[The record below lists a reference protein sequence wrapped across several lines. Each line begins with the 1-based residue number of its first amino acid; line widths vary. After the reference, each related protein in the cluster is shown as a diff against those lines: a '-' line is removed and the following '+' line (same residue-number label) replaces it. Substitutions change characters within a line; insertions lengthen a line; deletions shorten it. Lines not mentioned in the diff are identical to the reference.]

1 LVYPVQLCVS
11 KTSLEKKKTEAAMYQ
26 KEKENLSGTGM
37 NLKFQD
43 PIPVNPFFELQQES
57 LIIFFSNFN

>member
-1 LVYPVQLCVS
+1 
-11 KTSLEKKKTEAAMYQ
+11 MYQ